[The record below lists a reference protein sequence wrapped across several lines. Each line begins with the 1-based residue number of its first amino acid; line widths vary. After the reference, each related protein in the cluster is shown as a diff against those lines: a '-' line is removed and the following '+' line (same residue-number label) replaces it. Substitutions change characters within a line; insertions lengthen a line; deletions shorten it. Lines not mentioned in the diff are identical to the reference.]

1 MAEALRGVARKK
13 AVKDVVKT
21 VGSLSENGMVK
32 NDAALYISNL
42 LGEKTAKMLGETLEE
57 LKLDPQQYSLVFKDK
72 GLRLK
77 AVSAIAEKARVTDFP
92 TEPAEVFSEFE
103 NYMNY
108 CDTFMISPTLGL
120 YAAWLGVNINDFET
134 RLRHYKTARPSAAA
148 ALEVTKELLR
158 SFLETKALDGDIAP
172 AVYLHQNKA
181 YFDAVETSTVRHET
195 VSDAHIRD
203 SSQIAEVI
211 DMLPEEIKVKVN

>member
-1 MAEALRGVARKK
+1 MAGMNSKRAA
-13 AVKDVVKT
+13 KDVAKT
-21 VGSLSENGMVK
+21 VGSVSENGMVK
-32 NDAALYISNL
+32 NEAALRIENL
-42 LGEKTAKMLGETLEE
+42 LGEKTARMLGDTLEE
-57 LKLDPQQYSLVFKDK
+57 LRLNPMQYSLVFKDK

-92 TEPAEVFSEFE
+92 TEPATVFAEFE

-120 YAAWLGVNINDFET
+120 YATWLGKSLEGFEAE
-134 RLRHYKTARPSAAA
+134 LRHDRTARPSTAS

-181 YFDAVETSTVRHET
+181 YFDAVETSRVQHESASDTHVRDRH
-195 VSDAHIRD
+195 
-203 SSQIAEVI
+203 QIAEVI
-211 DMLPEEIKVKVN
+211 DMLPESVKSKLDSDE